1 MSGASTPADLMRK
14 CSSEFGIKFVTEY
27 GSTECSPTI
36 TLGQL
41 SDSFENQTTT
51 CGKVMPFVE
60 LKITNDQGQIVPFN
74 TVGNSELAS
83 RKPYPHKM
91 TDTDQICLDNCIT
104 IVFQFMFEV
113 SIFSRATG
121 TMK

>member
-60 LKITNDQGQIVPFN
+60 LKITNDQGQIVPSN
-74 TVGNSELAS
+74 TVGNSKSCFGAVLDKKKLD
-83 RKPYPHKM
+83 R
-91 TDTDQICLDNCIT
+91 ICLGPGFIN
-104 IVFQFMFEV
+104 F
-113 SIFSRATG
+113 
-121 TMK
+121 

>member
-14 CSSEFGIKFVTEY
+14 CSLEFGIKFVTEY

-60 LKITNDQGQIVPFN
+60 LKITNDQGQIVPNN
-74 TVGNSELAS
+74 TVGNSKTDFGTVFDKTKTGPDLFTIWFKKNLS
-83 RKPYPHKM
+83 SCSWFQHFPGLLGRRRKY
-91 TDTDQICLDNCIT
+91 
-104 IVFQFMFEV
+104 
-113 SIFSRATG
+113 
-121 TMK
+121 